1 MAEGALQLERIVCL
15 TSHLLFQVG
24 HEGEE
29 ESDIFTIREVSF
41 QPTGESDWKDT
52 NYTLNTDSL
61 DWVSAADARG
71 RRLQRARQRVSPG
84 CPMAPE

>member
-1 MAEGALQLERIVCL
+1 MAAGALWLELIVCL
-15 TSHLLFQVG
+15 TSHLFQVG
-24 HEGEE
+24 DEGEE

-61 DWVSAADARG
+61 DWVSVAG
-71 RRLQRARQRVSPG
+71 NV
-84 CPMAPE
+84 

>member
-1 MAEGALQLERIVCL
+1 MCL
-15 TSHLLFQVG
+15 TPHLLFQVG

-61 DWVSAADARG
+61 DWVSADKAALAAEGAAAD
-71 RRLQRARQRVSPG
+71 LVPLLLNYQ
-84 CPMAPE
+84 